1 MRKYFFL
8 IAAAVLLLDRLA
20 KWAVA
25 SNIPLH
31 DSVTVIP
38 GFFHLTHVENTGAA
52 FGLFAESTA
61 QWKIGALVS
70 FSVIALIIVSA
81 LLWKNSHSLS
91 TTTIGLSL
99 ILGGATGNLWDRM
112 MTGHVVDFLDFYV
125 GSYHWPA
132 FNVADSAIVIG
143 AILLVSEIVF
153 AKSGNEAVKRAGRKK
168 LSAVSYQPSA
178 GRRDSTLAVS
188 IGQRQSFR
196 P

>member
-8 IAAAVLLLDRLA
+8 IAAAVVLLDRVA

-31 DSVTVIP
+31 DSVTIIP
-38 GFFHLTHVENTGAA
+38 GLFHLTHVENTGAA

-70 FSVIALIIVSA
+70 FSVIALVIVSA
-81 LLWKNSHSLS
+81 LLWKNSHALT

-153 AKSGNEAVKRAGRKK
+153 AKSGNEAVK
-168 LSAVSYQPSA
+168 SSS
-178 GRRDSTLAVS
+178 
-188 IGQRQSFR
+188 
-196 P
+196 

>member
-1 MRKYFFL
+1 MRKYFFF

-20 KWAVA
+20 KWSVA
-25 SNIPLH
+25 SNIRPH
-31 DSVTVIP
+31 NSITVIP
-38 GFFHLTHVENTGAA
+38 GCFQLTHVENTGAA

-70 FSVIALIIVSA
+70 FSIIALMVVSA
-81 LLWKNSHSLS
+81 LLWKHSHSMS

-112 MTGHVVDFLDFYV
+112 MTGHVVDFLDFYI

-153 AKSGNEAVKRAGRKK
+153 AKSGNEAVK
-168 LSAVSYQPSA
+168 SSW
-178 GRRDSTLAVS
+178 
-188 IGQRQSFR
+188 
-196 P
+196 